1 MAVATRPQAPSA
13 SPAPGRRARRPS
25 MDKLVVQTI
34 AVAVAVLF
42 AGLVGSIII
51 LAYGES
57 PLFVYSTLWQFSTSR
72 PSDVARVLE
81 QATPLIFSALAVSV
95 AFKCGMF
102 NIGVE
107 GQYIVGMVTATAA
120 AVWLDLP
127 AIIHLPVV
135 VLAAT
140 AGSMIWAFVPAVLKV
155 KTGAHEVVTTI
166 MMNGIA
172 ISLVA
177 WALLNPLRTSDT
189 GFVDLRS
196 DRFPESAIMPPLAP
210 ALGLEG
216 SGEGQIPASAH
227 LTWLFPLALVACA
240 AVWFLLYR
248 TRLGY
253 EARAVGASPGSAEAG
268 GISIGA
274 TQLKMFLISGALAG
288 FVGLNYLLGD
298 AGFFG
303 VNYETTLGFTG
314 IAVAFLGRNHPVGI
328 VLAALLFGVLF
339 RGEDGVAIATDLPRE
354 ITVILEGLL
363 ILSVVVAYEIARRVQ
378 LRRQAE
384 VIREEEGESRAAA

>member
-1 MAVATRPQAPSA
+1 MAVATRPEAPSA
-13 SPAPGRRARRPS
+13 PPGRPQRRVRRPWI
-25 MDKLVVQTI
+25 DALVVQTV
-34 AVAVAVLF
+34 AVAAAVLF
-42 AGLVGSIII
+42 AGLVGSVII

-57 PLFVYSTLWQFSTSR
+57 PLFVYSTLWQFSTAR
-72 PSDVARVLE
+72 ASDFARVLE
-81 QATPLIFSALAVSV
+81 QATPLIFSALAVAV

-107 GQYIVGMVTATAA
+107 GQYIVGMMTGTMA

-127 AIIHLPVV
+127 AAIHLPLV
-135 VLAAT
+135 VLAAM
-140 AGSMIWAFVPAVLKV
+140 AGSMIWAFVPAILKV

-177 WALLNPLRTSDT
+177 WALLNPLRTTDT
-189 GFVDLRS
+189 GLVDLRS
-196 DRFPESAIMPPLAP
+196 DRFPESALMPALAP
-210 ALGLEG
+210 TLGLED
-216 SGEGQIPASAH
+216 QIPASAH
-227 LTWLFPLALVACA
+227 LTWLFPLALVACL
-240 AVWFLLYR
+240 AVWFLLFR

-253 EARAVGASPGSAEAG
+253 EARAVGTSPGSAEAG

-274 TQLKMFLISGALAG
+274 VQLKVFLISGALAG

-298 AGFFG
+298 AGFLG

-328 VLAALLFGVLF
+328 VLSALLFGILF
-339 RGEDGVAIATDLPRE
+339 RGEDGVAVATDLPRE
-354 ITVILEGLL
+354 ITVIMGGLL

-384 VIREEEGESRAAA
+384 VIRQEEGEARAAA